1 MNFIMNGKAISCEH
15 FRSMPFMLKAFHVRK
30 KGTTTN
36 AMTWVANCDNLCVN
50 KLLILMDEECDGVRL
65 PLSPLL
71 LLFFVIASEISTW
84 AGGRCRHVATR
95 TRNGRDSLSSIK
107 IPVDCHTKQ
116 INPMSLLCSRQCE
129 NIFVAQTTCENA

>member
-1 MNFIMNGKAISCEH
+1 
-15 FRSMPFMLKAFHVRK
+15 
-30 KGTTTN
+30 
-36 AMTWVANCDNLCVN
+36 
-50 KLLILMDEECDGVRL
+50 MDEECDGVRL

-129 NIFVAQTTCENA
+129 NIFVAQTTCENVIQLSSEVFMTLFSPSHSLTPLISQQSLVMIFNLRARESRPD